1 MFKQIDSG
9 SLLLCMFFLEVNRL
23 NVLNLETVLQ

>member
-23 NVLNLETVLQ
+23 NVLSLETVLQ